1 MSKNRSKFLNAL
13 SLLKQGDWDAAH
25 KLVQDDDSEEAAWVH
40 GYLHKVE
47 GDIGNAKYWYR
58 QAGRKW
64 RGDLG
69 LEEELVEILNTLE
82 GQS

>member
-1 MSKNRSKFLNAL
+1 MSKNKSKFLNAL
-13 SLLKQGDWDAAH
+13 SLLEKGDWDAAH

-58 QAGRKW
+58 QAGKKW
-64 RGDLG
+64 RDEVSLEQDL
-69 LEEELVEILNTLE
+69 EDIVSRLVGT
-82 GQS
+82 